1 MAQFSFNAYSEQQAA
16 KRAASGKNE
25 GNKTAF
31 INSFLANDGDTVI
44 VRFPYKSMQDIQF
57 ETTHNVTFPGD
68 KWPKR
73 VRCAGDGCVLCQQG
87 IKLDTRFFVK
97 AIVYTLDDQG
107 RVTPIPAVWDRAAA
121 FADIDIKSLIEEAR
135 DDFATDLCN
144 LLVKIKRTGSGLNTR
159 YNLSLSPNNNKVVYN
174 PEVYKADFSI
184 LEPIDPIKIMT
195 KTLDQYMQAVD
206 PTKAAPQVASQN
218 AEPTIAKVEVT
229 PQYTSSPAANNTQAY
244 TSVSQPSYSQP
255 TEQRRPNRYTF

>member
-1 MAQFSFNAYSEQQAA
+1 MAQFSFDAYSEQQAA

-25 GNKTAF
+25 GNRTAF

-57 ETTHNVTFPGD
+57 ETTHSVTFPGD

-73 VRCAGDGCVLCQQG
+73 VRCAGDECVLCQQG

-121 FADIDIKSLIEEAR
+121 FADIDIKSLMEEAR
-135 DDFATDLCN
+135 DDFGTDLSN
-144 LLVKIKRTGSGLNTR
+144 LLVKIKRTGAGLNTR

-184 LEPIDPIKIMT
+184 LESVDPIKIMT
-195 KTLDQYMQAVD
+195 KTLDQYMQAVN
-206 PTKAAPQVASQN
+206 PTKATPQTTPQN
-218 AEPTIAKVEVT
+218 VEPTTKTEAV
-229 PQYTSSPAANNTQAY
+229 PQYTNSSVINNTQAP
-244 TSVSQPSYSQP
+244 TPASQPSYNQP
-255 TEQRRPNRYTF
+255 TEERRPNRYTF